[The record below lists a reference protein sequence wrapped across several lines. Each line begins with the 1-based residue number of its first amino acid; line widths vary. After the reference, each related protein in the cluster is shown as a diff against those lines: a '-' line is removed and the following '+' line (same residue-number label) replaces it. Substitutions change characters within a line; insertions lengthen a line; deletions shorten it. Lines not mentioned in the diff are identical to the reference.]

1 MRWKLRDLLGGP
13 FWNIGDWRG
22 PGWAVGNGE
31 QVTILR
37 TRVRVISVP
46 DALVDNRRGA
56 GLTRYHDLFGVGEI
70 AFVGI
75 VIRVKR
81 VVGVRTDFKRRFLG
95 REIIEII

>member
-1 MRWKLRDLLGGP
+1 MRDFLGGP
-13 FWNIGDWRG
+13 FWNIGDWGG

-31 QVTILR
+31 KVTVLR
-37 TRVRVISVP
+37 ARVRVISVP

-75 VIRVKR
+75 IIRVKR
-81 VVGVRTDFKRRFLG
+81 VVGVRNDFKGGFLG
-95 REIIEII
+95 GEIIEII